1 MKKSTRMSWG
11 ASVFFIAFMVVG
23 EDDLWGVHGL
33 ALDWTGGNDT
43 AEILAI
49 TVVGLVS
56 IWTSKLILG
65 PMIDRDQS

>member
-11 ASVFFIAFMVVG
+11 ASVFFIAFMIVG
-23 EDDLWGVHGL
+23 EDDLWAVHGL
-33 ALDWTGGNDT
+33 AFDWTGGNDT
-43 AEILAI
+43 AEIIAI

-65 PMIDRDQS
+65 PMIDRDHS